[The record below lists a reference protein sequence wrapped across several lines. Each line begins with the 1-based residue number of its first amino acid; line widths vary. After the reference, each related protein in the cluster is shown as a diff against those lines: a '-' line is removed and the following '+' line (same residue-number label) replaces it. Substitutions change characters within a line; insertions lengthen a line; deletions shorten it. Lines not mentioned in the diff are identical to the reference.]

1 MENPIAAASAPTL
14 APTFR
19 VQTLAVHLGLALL
32 RVHLSELLRD
42 AVFAEDERLRANDA
56 IYQTEDAQRLQV
68 WQRNVVRILSERQ
81 LAQAVVNREQRGRT
95 SDYAAELAA
104 AHEEQA
110 FTAETGLSYAD
121 LLRL

>member
-1 MENPIAAASAPTL
+1 MEKSIAPASAPTL

-32 RVHLSELLRD
+32 RVHLSELLRH

-56 IYQTEDAQRLQV
+56 IYQTEDPKRLQV
-68 WQRNVVRILSERQ
+68 WQRNIVRVLSERQ

-95 SDYAAELAA
+95 SDYAGELATA
-104 AHEEQA
+104 SQEAA
-110 FTAETGLSYAD
+110 FTAEIGLSYAE

>member
-1 MENPIAAASAPTL
+1 MEKSIAPASAPTL

-32 RVHLSELLRD
+32 RVHLSELLRH

-56 IYQTEDAQRLQV
+56 IYQTEDAARLQT
-68 WQRNVVRILSERQ
+68 WQRNVTRLLSERQ
-81 LAQAVVNREQRGRT
+81 LAQAVLNREERGRT
-95 SDYAAELAA
+95 SDYAGAVIAA
-104 AHEEQA
+104 GQEAA

>member
-1 MENPIAAASAPTL
+1 MEKSIAAASAPTL

-56 IYQTEDAQRLQV
+56 IYQMEDTKRLQV
-68 WQRNVVRILSERQ
+68 WQRNVNRVLYERQ
-81 LAQAVVNREQRGRT
+81 LAQAVINREQRGRT
-95 SDYAAELAA
+95 SDYAGAVTAA
-104 AHEEQA
+104 GQEAA
-110 FTAETGLSYAD
+110 FTAETGLSYAE
-121 LLRL
+121 LLR

>member
-1 MENPIAAASAPTL
+1 MEKSIATASAPTL

-19 VQTLAVHLGLALL
+19 VQTLAVHLGIALL

-42 AVFAEDERLRANDA
+42 AVFAEEERLRANDA
-56 IYQTEDAQRLQV
+56 IYQMDDAQRLLL
-68 WQRNVVRILSERQ
+68 WQRNVARVLSERQ
-81 LAQAVVNREQRGRT
+81 LAQAMVSREQRGRT

-104 AHEEQA
+104 ANQEAA
-110 FTAETGLSYAD
+110 FTVETGLSYAD